1 MTVHNYMTN
10 IIRKVV
16 ANQRGVN
23 PIDVSL
29 EEVLEIYKNDGLEKY
44 RIRQTEI
51 TSFENEQEVHSV
63 VCSLVDRVTGY
74 EYYGNVIELKKENT
88 KWVITH

>member
-10 IIRKVV
+10 TIRKVV

-29 EEVLEIYKNDGLEKY
+29 EEVMEIYKNDGLENY
-44 RIRQTEI
+44 RIKQVEV
-51 TSFENEQEVHSV
+51 TSFVNGQEVKSV

-88 KWVITH
+88 K